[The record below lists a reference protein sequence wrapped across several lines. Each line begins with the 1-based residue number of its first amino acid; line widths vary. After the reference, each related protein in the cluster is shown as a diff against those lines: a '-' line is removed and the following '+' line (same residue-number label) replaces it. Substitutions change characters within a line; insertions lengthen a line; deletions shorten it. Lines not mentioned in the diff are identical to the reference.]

1 VLATAA
7 DNDPKVLLQLDRD
20 FAVAFTAK
28 GIDGWIQFMAPNAVE
43 IDPEPLVGIDQMKA
57 GLGRVFG
64 APGFHLTWVPMK
76 AEFVG
81 KGGVGYTVG
90 RYQQTSTGADGK
102 QHVERGSYLTT
113 WQKQKDGSWK
123 VVSDIGSP
131 DPQ

>member
-1 VLATAA
+1 MKRLFRVAICALLLSVIATAA

-43 IDPEPLVGIDQMKA
+43 LDPEPLVGIDQMKA
-57 GLGRVFG
+57 GLGKGIRRSG
-64 APGFHLTWVPMK
+64 CLTWVPMK

-90 RYQQTSTGADGK
+90 RYQQTSTAPTGNSMSSVAA
-102 QHVERGSYLTT
+102 
-113 WQKQKDGSWK
+113 
-123 VVSDIGSP
+123 I
-131 DPQ
+131 